1 MRTYRIAL
9 IVSGGLLL
17 AFGAFRLLTKLDP
30 ADLVVL
36 ALWLVVAVALHD
48 LVIAPA
54 TVGAGVA
61 LTQLP
66 PRVRRYVQGGII
78 AGALITV
85 VALPLIARQGTEPAV
100 KAILLRDY
108 TANLALLLGLVIAVS
123 AVLYLGR
130 MLRTP
135 SPRRPRRSKTR
146 RQP

>member
-9 IVSGGLLL
+9 IVAGVLLL

-30 ADLVVL
+30 ADLVVF

-48 LVIAPA
+48 LLIAPA

-61 LTQLP
+61 LTHLP
-66 PRVRRYVQGGII
+66 PRARRYVQGGFI

-85 VALPLIARQGTEPAV
+85 VALPLIAREGTQPAV

-108 TANLALLLGLVIAVS
+108 ATNLALLLGLVIAVS
-123 AVLYLGR
+123 AVLYLAHV
-130 MLRTP
+130 LRTQHETDP
-135 SPRRPRRSKTR
+135 AE
-146 RQP
+146 QDNN